1 MKTAKGKVKQKLAQL
16 LLVAETFLVTE
27 HFASYSA
34 SSRLDSETQDEG
46 RKKTQEEEGKKTQA
60 SDSTCSQCFQLMAID
75 VIFNSNL
82 DPFIIDINLQP
93 NMKLEIVTSKDGGIE
108 REAKNLESSVR
119 KSILSDMLNL
129 ISSNDAVAS
138 DVTDALEEIVNENV
152 VGIMGVS
159 CQISHEI
166 CLGDRDLTFLIDSRR
181 EDLNLG
187 GYEKLYP
194 SPDMGIHKQLLDEL
208 GHHLSWSDN
217 SLTKLPGRGLTVH
230 RTADLHPLLNS
241 LERFYFRHLIGSNEE
256 SDHDSKNVLNEFS
269 GNNNWTL
276 FTKGHQCSEGKIF
289 PILLSLL
296 LLCSTIWFFY
306 SLIHSLLQPHVDVR
320 LIMCVFL
327 CFLSLFPS
335 FSSLFLSSLSSSS
348 YNEKNL
354 DRNKNRNET
363 QKHKRCLSLNRLVSN
378 LLLL

>member
-1 MKTAKGKVKQKLAQL
+1 MKTAKGKVKEKLAQL

-34 SSRLDSETQDEG
+34 SSRLDSEHFASYSTSSRLDSETQDEE
-46 RKKTQEEEGKKTQA
+46 RKKTQA

-82 DPFIIDINLQP
+82 DPFIIDVNLQP

-108 REAKNLESSVR
+108 REGKNLESSIR

-152 VGIMGVS
+152 IGIMGVS

-208 GHHLSWSDN
+208 GRHLSWNDN
-217 SLTKLPGRGLTVH
+217 SLNKLPGRGLTVH
-230 RTADLHPLLNS
+230 RTADLHPLLKS

-256 SDHDSKNVLNEFS
+256 SDHDPKNVLNEFS

-276 FTKGHQCSEGKIF
+276 FTQGHQCSEGKIF
-289 PILLSLL
+289 GTLLSL
-296 LLCSTIWFFY
+296 FFY
-306 SLIHSLLQPHVDVR
+306 IPLFGFVFFDPLLQPQVCVQS
-320 LIMCVFL
+320 IMCFSLLSVSLSFFFFL
-327 CFLSLFPS
+327 FSFS
-335 FSSLFLSSLSSSS
+335 FSSC
-348 YNEKNL
+348 NEK
-354 DRNKNRNET
+354 K
-363 QKHKRCLSLNRLVSN
+363 SGS
-378 LLLL
+378 

>member
-1 MKTAKGKVKQKLAQL
+1 M
-16 LLVAETFLVTE
+16 VAETFLVTE

-34 SSRLDSETQDEG
+34 SSRLGSET
-46 RKKTQEEEGKKTQA
+46 EEERQKTEGERQKTQA

-82 DPFIIDINLQP
+82 DPFIIDVNLQP
-93 NMKLEIVTSKDGGIE
+93 NMKQEIVTSKDGGIE
-108 REAKNLESSVR
+108 REAKSLESSVR

-152 VGIMGVS
+152 IGIMGVS

-208 GHHLSWSDN
+208 GHHLSWNDN
-217 SLTKLPGRGLTVH
+217 SLSKLPGRGSTLH
-230 RTADLHPLLNS
+230 RTADLHPFLRS

-256 SDHDSKNVLNEFS
+256 SGHDSKHALNDFS
-269 GNNNWTL
+269 GDNNWTL
-276 FTKGHQCSEGKIF
+276 FTKGHQCSDGKIF
-289 PILLSLL
+289 AILLSFFFHHLVFVFL
-296 LLCSTIWFFY
+296 HPLFFNLKLCIANN
-306 SLIHSLLQPHVDVR
+306 V
-320 LIMCVFL
+320 CFL

-335 FSSLFLSSLSSSS
+335 FSSLPLFSFSSSS
-348 YNEKNL
+348 CNEKI
-354 DRNKNRNET
+354 RIGT
-363 QKHKRCLSLNRLVSN
+363 
-378 LLLL
+378 